1 MITAAGITVKQI
13 SKKLDEGHPNIVD
26 IIRNGTVCGVINTMT
41 GGRVP
46 LRDGFYIRRAAAER
60 KVPCFTSM
68 DTAKAAVEALA
79 NGNRQITVL
88 PLNEYRQ
95 GKSGS

>member
-1 MITAAGITVKQI
+1 
-13 SKKLDEGHPNIVD
+13 
-26 IIRNGTVCGVINTMT
+26 
-41 GGRVP
+41 
-46 LRDGFYIRRAAAER
+46 
-60 KVPCFTSM
+60 M